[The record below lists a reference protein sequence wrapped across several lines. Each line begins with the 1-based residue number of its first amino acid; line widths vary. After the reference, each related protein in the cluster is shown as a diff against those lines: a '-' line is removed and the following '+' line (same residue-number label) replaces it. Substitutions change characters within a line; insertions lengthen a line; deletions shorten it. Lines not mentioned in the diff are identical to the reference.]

1 MATALPV
8 ERVHVIPEWWEGTGS
23 LGSATVELSGGCP
36 QVFASVVE
44 SLADQFRKAWY
55 DFASGVAVF
64 MAPSAMHESNA
75 RGALELV
82 QALCECGGLA
92 VVAMGAA
99 AARTSDRSASADPDE
114 SFFIGRRAERFLAIM
129 QAHGRDA
136 AVSEMEDVPRDLVI
150 EVEHSRRD
158 PDKRAIYR
166 DAGIAE
172 LWELATSAAGR
183 APAIWDLQTQTAPT
197 ATPTSCL
204 LPGVRAD
211 ALPTAMVELQRIGGL
226 TGLVRGIERGD
237 PVDQSLMASAGIA
250 ERPEGSGTKPAHR
263 RPRS

>member
-1 MATALPV
+1 
-8 ERVHVIPEWWEGTGS
+8 
-23 LGSATVELSGGCP
+23 
-36 QVFASVVE
+36 
-44 SLADQFRKAWY
+44 
-55 DFASGVAVF
+55 

-92 VVAMGAA
+92 VVPMGAA

-114 SFFIGRRAERFLAIM
+114 SFFIGPRAERFLAIM
-129 QAHGRDA
+129 RVHGRDA

-158 PDKRAIYR
+158 PDKRGIYR
-166 DAGIAE
+166 NAGVAE
-172 LWELATSAAGR
+172 LWEIATSEAGR
-183 APAIWDLQTQTAPT
+183 APTIWDLQTQAAPT
-197 ATPTSCL
+197 ATPTSRL
-204 LPGVRAD
+204 LPRVRAD

-226 TGLVRGIERGD
+226 TGLVRGMERGE

-250 ERPEGSGTKPAHR
+250 KRPGSGTKPAHR
-263 RPRS
+263 RPRSPS